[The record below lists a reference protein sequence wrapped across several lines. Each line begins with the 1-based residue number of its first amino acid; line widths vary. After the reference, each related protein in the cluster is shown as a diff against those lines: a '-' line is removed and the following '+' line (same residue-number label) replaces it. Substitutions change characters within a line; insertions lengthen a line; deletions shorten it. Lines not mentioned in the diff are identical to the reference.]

1 MSSYIK
7 EIRGAVNSEI
17 TNEFASSLGNTIGN
31 YMRPGT
37 TVVVGR
43 DIHAASQM
51 IKRSITAG
59 ILASGIN
66 VIDFG
71 VSPIPTTHYGADLY
85 NTDVIITVTASHI
98 YPDEIDIK
106 IFSNYDIPLIQRHTE
121 KVTWDRIGE
130 LSYVHDYADKYMN
143 AILKNIE
150 RESINSMA
158 PKVILDCANG
168 TSVPFLPEILSK
180 LGSEAILFGC
190 QPTYAAS
197 RKFAEPTPESTSFV
211 SNLVEAVGADIGIS
225 MDNDGDRVIFIDE
238 KGNIIRDQTILGL
251 LAQEALIKNPDGVIV
266 SPITASMSLDDIVS
280 DYNGNLIKVPM
291 NNVLD
296 EIIKSKAVFGGG
308 DSGMYVFPEFQK
320 CFDAIFAAVKVLEI
334 VCKHNKTISTLIR
347 EIPEYPRA
355 EFSIKIQHDEKDRVL
370 ENLKDQVEAK
380 GEVDTTEGIK
390 IQGEDSFV
398 LVRPS
403 RFEPLMRVYIEAKS
417 SGKLQKLSHEIK
429 NAIEKA

>member
-17 TNEFASSLGNTIGN
+17 TNEFASNLGNIIGN
-31 YMRPGT
+31 FMRPGT

-71 VSPIPTTHYGADLY
+71 ISPIPTVHYGANLY
-85 NTDVIITVTASHI
+85 NTDVIVTVTASHM
-98 YPDEIDIK
+98 YPEEIDIK
-106 IFSNYDIPLIQRHTE
+106 IFSNHDIPLIQRYTE
-121 KVTWDRIGE
+121 KATWDNIGE

-143 AILKNIE
+143 AILENIE
-150 RESINSMA
+150 RESISSMA
-158 PKVILDCANG
+158 PKVVLDCANG

-190 QPTYAAS
+190 QPTYTAS
-197 RKFAEPTPESTSFV
+197 RKFTEPTPESISLV
-211 SNLVEAVGADIGIS
+211 SNLVKAVGADIGIS
-225 MDNDGDRVIFIDE
+225 MDNDGDRVVFIDE
-238 KGNIIRDQTILGL
+238 KGNMIRDQTILGL
-251 LAQEALIKNPDGVIV
+251 LAQEALIKNPNGTVI
-266 SPITASMSLDDIVS
+266 SSITASMSLDETVS
-280 DYNGNLIKVPM
+280 DYNGNLIKAPM

-296 EIIKSKAVFGGG
+296 EIIKNEAVFGGD

-320 CFDAIFAAVKVLEI
+320 CYDAIFAAVKVLEI
-334 VCKHNKTISTLIR
+334 VCKHNKTISTLVS
-347 EIPEYPRA
+347 EIPEYPRT
-355 EFSIKIQHDEKDRVL
+355 EFSVEIQHDEKDMVL
-370 ENLKDQVEAK
+370 ESIKDNLESK
-380 GEVDTTEGIK
+380 GEIDTTEGIK
-390 IQGEDSFV
+390 IQGNNSFV

-417 SGKLQKLSHEIK
+417 SGKLQKLSHDIK
-429 NAIEKA
+429 KAIEKA

>member
-1 MSSYIK
+1 MSSHIK